1 MIWKHGVPKSI
12 RMWIVVHRISK
23 QNARDYVIHAQVRK
37 VYSIP
42 ATKYLYSISLVR
54 VKQTNN
60 VLFSYSL

>member
-42 ATKYLYSISLVR
+42 ATKYEILLKIL
-54 VKQTNN
+54 
-60 VLFSYSL
+60 